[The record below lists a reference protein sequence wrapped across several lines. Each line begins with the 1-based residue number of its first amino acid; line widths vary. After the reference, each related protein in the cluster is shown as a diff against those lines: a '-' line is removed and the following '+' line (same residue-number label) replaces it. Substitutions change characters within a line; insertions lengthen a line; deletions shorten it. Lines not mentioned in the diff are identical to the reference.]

1 MNEGVKM
8 NTGNIGTELRELNIS
23 LLRYV
28 AKNKAKD
35 KADCDANDN
44 KDHPGKLHGL
54 QIWVID
60 YLIKHQGEDVFQ
72 RDLEKEFVMRRPTA
86 TTFIKKLEQGGLIR
100 RETVAYDARLKKL
113 ILTDKALGM
122 QEMMMER
129 KKTFETV
136 LRADLSEDEI
146 RQFVATIQKIKRN
159 LGGEHV

>member
-1 MNEGVKM
+1 MKKK
-8 NTGNIGTELRELNIS
+8 NIGAELRELNIS
-23 LLRYV
+23 LLRHL
-28 AKNKAKD
+28 AKNKAKPN
-35 KADCDANDN
+35 KEKPDCPDE
-44 KDHPGKLHGL
+44 PRGL
-54 QIWVID
+54 QVWVID
-60 YLIKHQGEDVFQ
+60 YLIKHQDEDVFQ

-136 LRADLSEDEI
+136 LRADLRSE
-146 RQFVATIQKIKRN
+146 
-159 LGGEHV
+159 EHTSEL

>member
-1 MNEGVKM
+1 
-8 NTGNIGTELRELNIS
+8 
-23 LLRYV
+23 
-28 AKNKAKD
+28 
-35 KADCDANDN
+35 
-44 KDHPGKLHGL
+44 
-54 QIWVID
+54 
-60 YLIKHQGEDVFQ
+60 
-72 RDLEKEFVMRRPTA
+72 MRRPTA